1 MLKSTLL
8 LPLVSVKQVGDL
20 QALVSASCLQFG
32 PNDYRVVFK
41 PRHRYVLKALST
53 PFRAQVITLLAL
65 RNPEDEQGRFKGLP
79 VSKQRL
85 SHRIFD
91 AIALTVSYWSEG
103 PLHQRNGLFL
113 GLAQRSFNW

>member
-65 RNPEDEQGRFKGLP
+65 RNPEDEQGPNSLCP
-79 VSKQRL
+79 V
-85 SHRIFD
+85 H
-91 AIALTVSYWSEG
+91 AIRVYVAL
-103 PLHQRNGLFL
+103 
-113 GLAQRSFNW
+113 